1 MNIFIDNNIG
11 VSGAKIHWMKS
22 KDGKL
27 FWCRQAIAIM
37 GSFNMSDKEIEKIS
51 PFDPKF
57 KDNYVEGKGKT
68 KEEAL
73 AKMSKEAG
81 EISNSL
87 FTENPFINAV

>member
-1 MNIFIDNNIG
+1 MNAITCKHIG

-37 GSFNMSDKEIEKIS
+37 GSFNMPMEYIERVS
-51 PFDPKF
+51 PFEPDF
-57 KDNYVEGKGKT
+57 RDNFIEGKGKT

-73 AKMSKEAG
+73 NQMRKGAQ
-81 EISNSL
+81 EISDSL
-87 FTENPFINAV
+87 WII

>member
-1 MNIFIDNNIG
+1 MNTITFSHVG
-11 VSGAKIHWMKS
+11 VSGAKIHWMRS

-37 GSFNMSDKEIEKIS
+37 GSFNMSNEEIEMIS
-51 PFDPKF
+51 PFDPNF
-57 KDNYVEGKGKT
+57 HDNYVEGKGKT

-73 AKMSKEAG
+73 AQMQKGTE

-87 FTENPFINAV
+87 FIL

>member
-1 MNIFIDNNIG
+1 MNTITCNHVG

-37 GSFNMSDKEIEKIS
+37 GSFNMPYEEIKKIS

-57 KDNYVEGKGKT
+57 NDNYVEGKGKT

-73 AKMSKEAG
+73 AQMAKEAG
-81 EISNSL
+81 EISDSL
-87 FTENPFINAV
+87 WAI

>member
-27 FWCRQAIAIM
+27 FWCRQAIALM
-37 GSFNMSDKEIEKIS
+37 GSFNMPIEYLERVS
-51 PFDPKF
+51 LFE
-57 KDNYVEGKGKT
+57 KDFQDNFIEGKGKT

-73 AKMSKEAG
+73 ANMEKEAG

-87 FTENPFINAV
+87 FI

>member
-1 MNIFIDNNIG
+1 MNVFIDKNIG

-37 GSFNMSDKEIEKIS
+37 GSFNMPIEEIERIS
-51 PFDPKF
+51 PFDPNF
-57 KDNYVEGKGKT
+57 HDNYIEGKGKT

-73 AKMSKEAG
+73 LQMQKGAE
-81 EISNSL
+81 EISDSL
-87 FTENPFINAV
+87 WII

>member
-1 MNIFIDNNIG
+1 MNVFIDKHIG

-37 GSFNMSDKEIEKIS
+37 GSFNMPIEEIENTS

-57 KDNYVEGKGKT
+57 RDNYIEGKGKT

-73 AKMSKEAG
+73 AQMQKRAE
-81 EISNSL
+81 EISDSL
-87 FTENPFINAV
+87 WII